1 MPFFQYKA
9 VTAAGEVQEGVLE
22 AASTQSAVARLQQM
36 GLIPIRAEEA
46 GVGGARAAAATADRS
61 GPFAFLRRNRIT
73 QQDIGIVTRELATL
87 LRAGLPLDRSFEILI
102 ALAPT
107 PRVAELLGKIRN
119 EVRGGSSLSR
129 ALDAQRGLF
138 TRFYVNMI
146 RAGEAGGSLPQVLLR
161 LAEYMERA
169 KALRDNVTAS
179 LTYPAL
185 LAVVSVM
192 AVVVLLGAVVPRFK
206 PIFASAGKAIP
217 LMTQAVLVAGDVVR
231 GYGWL
236 ILIALAAVAILAQRR
251 LRNPEVRYRFDRR
264 LVTAPVIGD
273 LFARVEMARF
283 ARTLGTLLGNGVTLV
298 AALNIVRE
306 TMANAWLAEAVGN
319 VARELKEGRGLG
331 RPMMETGRFPMLA
344 VHMIL
349 VGEETGRL
357 DDMLMQVAETYDREV
372 EVAIR
377 KALALL
383 QPVMILTMAIV
394 IGFIII
400 AILSAMLSIYDLPI

>member
-9 VTAAGEVQEGVLE
+9 VSPSGEVQEGVLE
-22 AASTQSAVARLQQM
+22 ASSTNTAVARLQEM
-36 GLIPIRAEEA
+36 GFIPIRAEEA
-46 GVGGARAAAATADRS
+46 GGAKVGVAASARPPLFS
-61 GPFAFLRRNRIT
+61 RNKIT
-73 QQDIGIVTRELATL
+73 QQDIGVVTRELATL
-87 LRAGLPLDRSFEILI
+87 LKAGLPLDRSFEILI
-102 ALAPT
+102 SLATSPKI
-107 PRVAELLGKIRN
+107 AELLAKIRN
-119 EVRGGSSLSR
+119 DVRGGAALSK
-129 ALDAQRGLF
+129 ALDAQRGVF

-146 RAGEAGGSLPQVLLR
+146 RAGEAGGSLPTVLLR

-179 LTYPAL
+179 MTYPAF
-185 LAVVSVM
+185 LAVVSLL
-192 AVVVLLGAVVPRFK
+192 AVVVLLTAVVPRFK
-206 PIFASAGKAIP
+206 PIFANAGKAIP
-217 LMTQAVLVAGDVVR
+217 LMTQLVLLAGDVMSKYWIFLLFAAA
-231 GYGWL
+231 GLLL
-236 ILIALAAVAILAQRR
+236 IAQRR
-251 LRNPEVRYRFDRR
+251 LRDPEVRYRFDRW
-264 LVTAPVIGD
+264 LVTGPVVGS

-283 ARTLGTLLGNGVTLV
+283 SRTLGTLLANGVTLV

-306 TMANAWLAEAVGN
+306 TMANAYLAEAVSG

-344 VHMIL
+344 VHMIQ

-357 DDMLMQVAETYDREV
+357 DDMLMQVAETYDHEV

-383 QPVMILTMAIV
+383 QPAMIVVMAGV

-400 AILSAMLSIYDLPI
+400 AILSAMLSVYDLPI

>member
-9 VTAAGEVQEGVLE
+9 VTPGGEVQEGVLE
-22 AASTQSAVARLQQM
+22 ASSSQGAVARLQQM

-46 GVGGARAAAATADRS
+46 GVAKAGARESRAAT
-61 GPFAFLRRNRIT
+61 PFFRRNRIT
-73 QQDIGIVTRELATL
+73 QDDIGVVTRELATL
-87 LRAGLPLDRSFEILI
+87 LKAGLPLDRSFEILI
-102 ALAPT
+102 SLAPH
-107 PRVAELLGKIRN
+107 PRVAELLGRIRN
-119 EVRGGSSLSR
+119 DVRGGASLSK
-129 ALDAQRGLF
+129 ALDAQRGVF

-146 RAGEAGGSLPQVLLR
+146 RAGEAGGSLPNVLLR

-169 KALRDNVTAS
+169 KALRDNITAS
-179 LTYPAL
+179 LTYPAF
-185 LAVVSVM
+185 LAVVCVL

-206 PIFASAGKAIP
+206 PIFAGTGKAIP
-217 LMTQAVLVAGDVVR
+217 LLTQAVIFAGDMVRNWGWLMLVA
-231 GYGWL
+231 
-236 ILIALAAVAILAQRR
+236 LAVLAWLAQRR
-251 LRNPEVRYRFDRR
+251 LREPEVRYRLDRW
-264 LVTAPVIGD
+264 LVTAPVVGD
-273 LFARVEMARF
+273 LFSRIEMARF
-283 ARTLGTLLGNGVTLV
+283 SRTLGTLLANGVTLV

-306 TMANAWLAEAVGN
+306 TMANAWLAEAIGN

-357 DDMLMQVAETYDREV
+357 DDMLMQVAETYDHEV

-383 QPVMILTMAIV
+383 QPVMIVLMALV

-400 AILSAMLSIYDLPI
+400 AILSAMMSVYDLPI

>member
-1 MPFFQYKA
+1 MAFFQYKA
-9 VTAAGEVQEGVLE
+9 VTPGGEVQEGVLE
-22 AASTQSAVARLQQM
+22 ASSTQVAVARLQQM
-36 GLIPIRAEEA
+36 GLIPIRAQEA
-46 GVGGARAAAATADRS
+46 GAAKVGAREASAS
-61 GPFAFLRRNRIT
+61 VPWLRRNRIT
-73 QQDIGIVTRELATL
+73 QDDIGVVTRELATL
-87 LRAGLPLDRSFEILI
+87 LKAGLPLDRSFEILI
-102 ALAPT
+102 SLAPS

-119 EVRGGSSLSR
+119 EVRGGASLSK
-129 ALDAQRGLF
+129 AIDAQRATF
-138 TRFYVNMI
+138 SRFYVNMI
-146 RAGEAGGSLPQVLLR
+146 RAGEAGGSLPTVLLR

-169 KALRDNVTAS
+169 KALRDNITAS
-179 LTYPAL
+179 LTYPAF
-185 LAVVSVM
+185 LAVISVM

-206 PIFASAGKAIP
+206 PIFAGTGKAIP
-217 LMTQAVLVAGDVVR
+217 LMTQAVLFAGDAMR

-236 ILIALAAVAILAQRR
+236 MLVVVAVVAWLAQRR
-251 LRNPEVRYRFDRR
+251 LRDPEVRYRFDRR
-264 LVTAPVIGD
+264 LVTAPVVGD
-273 LFARVEMARF
+273 LFSKVEMARF
-283 ARTLGTLLGNGVTLV
+283 SRTLGTLLSNGVTLV
-298 AALNIVRE
+298 AALAIVRE
-306 TMANAWLAEAVGN
+306 TMGNTWLAEAVGN

-357 DDMLMQVAETYDREV
+357 DDMLMQVAETYDHEV

-383 QPVMILTMAIV
+383 QPVMIVLMALV